1 MNEKYIVMLS
11 GTIIHRRRRITLGA
25 CNALETLNF
34 IRKTPVDIKKKTG
47 QF

>member
-11 GTIIHRRRRITLGA
+11 GTIIHRRRRMTLGA

-34 IRKTPVDIKKKTG
+34 IRKNPVNIKKNG
-47 QF
+47 PVL